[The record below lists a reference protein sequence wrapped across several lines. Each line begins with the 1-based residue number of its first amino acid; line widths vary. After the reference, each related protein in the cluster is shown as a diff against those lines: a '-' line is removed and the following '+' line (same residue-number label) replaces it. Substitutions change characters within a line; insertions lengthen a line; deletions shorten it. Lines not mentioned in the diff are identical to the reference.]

1 MWIRVYN
8 LPFKG
13 RLNTNIDE
21 AIGNKIGD
29 FIKMDSSGLM
39 RIDKS
44 VRIRVKFDVRKP
56 LMKRVKIKR
65 RGGVEEIFD
74 VKYERPP
81 LFYYL
86 GKIGH
91 GLKDHDLCH
100 GQEDPHLFYRGRIKV
115 SPWKHNRDD

>member
-81 LFYYL
+81 CSIIWQRLAMDLRIMIYVMVKRIHTYF
-86 GKIGH
+86 IGA
-91 GLKDHDLCH
+91 G
-100 GQEDPHLFYRGRIKV
+100 
-115 SPWKHNRDD
+115 